1 MLNPPKKQFNQRF
14 WWLMPGASEDFFWW
28 RFSQTTVWRWWN
40 QPTKMFAPIGN
51 APLLAG
57 TPWESKP
64 TNRCVNTEAGGSMAE
79 VEKVHIADRI
89 LVGSWI
95 LCLTI
100 GIPDIR
106 LTLKTQMRGIW
117 CHQFLKQPCYSYYM
131 VTLLEKTGGM
141 SDPPIVKVSGC
152 FGGRRTM
159 KICGDSIF
167 LLDGQDRH
175 YVGNNSSSNVILLLV
190 EIIDVDI
197 DHTTG

>member
-79 VEKVHIADRI
+79 VEKVHIADR
-89 LVGSWI
+89 
-95 LCLTI
+95 
-100 GIPDIR
+100 D
-106 LTLKTQMRGIW
+106 TL
-117 CHQFLKQPCYSYYM
+117 FN
-131 VTLLEKTGGM
+131 
-141 SDPPIVKVSGC
+141 
-152 FGGRRTM
+152 
-159 KICGDSIF
+159 
-167 LLDGQDRH
+167 DRH
-175 YVGNNSSSNVILLLV
+175 TWHTLDFENTNARDLMPSVSETAMLFVLHGHFVGKNWWNERPSNCKSLRLFWRK
-190 EIIDVDI
+190 E
-197 DHTTG
+197 DHEDMWRFHLPVGWAGSALCRKQ